1 MGVAT
6 VTGEGD
12 GGEVVAGGMDGLQA
26 GRIVESRSA
35 AIERR
40 GGRFRSGE
48 I

>member
-1 MGVAT
+1 MAT
-6 VTGEGD
+6 VTGEG
-12 GGEVVAGGMDGLQA
+12 GEGEVVAGEVDGLQE